1 MQPLFGIN
9 VIEASS
15 YVSGP
20 TAALNLADLGAKV
33 LKIEPPTGD
42 PMRHFGVCFEG
53 MSYSFAACN
62 VGKTSATLDLKRS
75 QDQRQFHQLLSDADV
90 LITNWRPSVAGSL
103 GLSAKSIA
111 SMYPRLVWARISG
124 YGQSGPLADRPAFDG
139 IVQARTGIALA
150 RERDAELVP
159 GYLADKV
166 TGVFAAESIIAA
178 LYQRSVTNVGAVVD
192 VAMLDAMAYF
202 NGPDLFAGGIREEG
216 FEPDVMRHIS
226 AARPLAT
233 KDGWILVSPV
243 SGRQLKGLLVAVGH
257 PEWVAELRTLGDA
270 LTILNELNRLIAP
283 VLLERTSAE
292 WEEIFRDADV
302 PASAVFSI
310 QQHFEDVQV
319 EHNRLYRHLDDPH
332 LGPIRRLRFP
342 VLFNESPVTTDDLAV
357 PPLEPVAG
365 AFDQG
370 TV

>member
-1 MQPLFGIN
+1 
-9 VIEASS
+9 
-15 YVSGP
+15 
-20 TAALNLADLGAKV
+20 
-33 LKIEPPTGD
+33 
-42 PMRHFGVCFEG
+42 MRHFGVCFEG

-75 QDQRQFHQLLSDADV
+75 EDQHKFHQLLSGADV
-90 LITNWRPSVAGSL
+90 LITNWRPQVAENL
-103 GLSAKSIA
+103 GLDTKSIA
-111 SMYPRLVWARISG
+111 ATYPRLVWARISG

-166 TGVFAAESIIAA
+166 TGVFAAEAVLAA
-178 LYQRSVTNVGAVVD
+178 LYQRNITNEGAVVD

-202 NGPDLFAGGIREEG
+202 SGPDLFAGGIREEA

-243 SGRQLKGLLVAVGH
+243 SGRQMKALLVAVGH
-257 PEWVAELRTLGDA
+257 PEWVASLRQLGEA
-270 LTILNELNRLIAP
+270 FAILNELNRLIAP
-283 VLLERTSAE
+283 VLLERTSAQ

-302 PASAVFSI
+302 PASAVLSI
-310 QQHFEDVQV
+310 RQHFEDLQV
-319 EHNRLYRHLDDPH
+319 VHNRLYRHLDDPH

-342 VLFNESPVTTDDLAV
+342 VLFNEAPVTTDELAV
-357 PPLEPVAG
+357 PSLQEVAG
-365 AFDQG
+365 SSYNQG
-370 TV
+370 QA